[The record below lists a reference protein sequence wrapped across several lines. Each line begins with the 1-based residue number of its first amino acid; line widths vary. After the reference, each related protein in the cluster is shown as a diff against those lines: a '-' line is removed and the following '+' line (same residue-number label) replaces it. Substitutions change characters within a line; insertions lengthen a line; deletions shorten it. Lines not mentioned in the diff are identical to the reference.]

1 MNVGNTKWCSSLP
14 SCPNVASKRKKELY
28 INATNR
34 PQLPQNPTSIG
45 EKRGSF
51 WHLQTRRHPHPR
63 QRERDRALPIRAT
76 SWGLN
81 FEVREDR
88 EGCGFA
94 YGVGVGVRTRRRR
107 CRRRRAAEGEEEAL
121 GGVGRAGGPIHR
133 GGPRRLHTLLPRR
146 PRFPPRHWRRACER
160 LDSTGWMDASRSTG
174 RGGKAGQTASRG
186 ILGGG
191 ARNREARGQS
201 HQKGSVR
208 PDPSGLNSLFFIHV
222 KPIRPYPEAPKWMM
236 GHDNRR
242 YLDFSFYILNTG
254 AKAHLGQPR
263 HLKILSR

>member
-81 FEVREDR
+81 FELEMREDR

-174 RGGKAGQTASRG
+174 RGGKAGQGQTASRG

-191 ARNREARGQS
+191 ARNREARATKKAQLGLIQV
-201 HQKGSVR
+201 GSNQI
-208 PDPSGLNSLFFIHV
+208 PLFYSCGSQFG
-222 KPIRPYPEAPKWMM
+222 PI
-236 GHDNRR
+236 
-242 YLDFSFYILNTG
+242 
-254 AKAHLGQPR
+254 PR
-263 HLKILSR
+263 HKKG